1 MKWGM
6 WKYLKVSPRN
16 LKLHKYRLR
25 CQPPVLNQHCVDTFQ
40 RFVQRSVT
48 QNMVLHRA
56 LHPLT
61 QKKLFFLRGCHCQ
74 CTLSEQDEFTG
85 IIVWF
90 GKVIANALAGKQNP
104 WYFIWMA
111 DAELILPE
119 SSLLLC
125 SYILGMKEKL
135 GVLVPS
141 DCHEQWKGGWTEGG
155 RNECSPYKE
164 KAAVP
169 LTMIRGFSA
178 LGLLGFNIYPWLL
191 AETRSERHS
200 TDETKALNLS
210 NSQFQVQHLGQI
222 LKWDQEPRAERP
234 GDMYWA
240 GPHHSCNS
248 VKLLLLP

>member
-16 LKLHKYRLR
+16 LRLHKYRLR
-25 CQPPVLNQHCVDTFQ
+25 CQQPVSNQHYIDTFQ
-40 RFVQRSVT
+40 RSVERSVM

-56 LHPLT
+56 LHCLT
-61 QKKLFFLRGCHCQ
+61 QKKLVFLRGCHRQ

-90 GKVIANALAGKQNP
+90 GKVIANALAGKQSP
-104 WYFIWMA
+104 WYFIWVV
-111 DAELILPE
+111 DAELILPA

-125 SYILGMKEKL
+125 SYILGMKKKL
-135 GVLVPS
+135 RVLVPS
-141 DCHEQWKGGWTEGG
+141 NCHEQFLGG

-169 LTMIRGFSA
+169 LTMIREFSA
-178 LGLLGFNIYPWLL
+178 LVLLGFNIYPWLL
-191 AETRSERHS
+191 AETRSERPS
-200 TDETKALNLS
+200 TDETKALNLG
-210 NSQFQVQHLGQI
+210 NPQFQVQHLGQR

-240 GPHHSCNS
+240 GPQHSCNS
-248 VKLLLLP
+248 VKLLRLP